1 VARYDLPKAA
11 PEPLRRVQLFVNTVD
26 FEHERE
32 WLATPAAL
40 ADWFEENG
48 FELGDPVTD
57 ADLRRAIELR
67 EALRA
72 LLRAN
77 NGRAL
82 PEGAVAG
89 VNHAAHAA
97 GLAAELDG
105 RGNVV
110 LEQSASGVDGA
121 LGRILAIAFASL
133 LDGSWSR
140 LKACRNCGWI
150 FHDYSRNRSAG
161 WCSMAIC
168 GNRLKTK
175 AYRKRKSGRSV
186 DL

>member
-11 PEPLRRVQLFVNTVD
+11 PEPLRCVQLFVNTVD

-32 WLATPAAL
+32 WLPTPGAL
-40 ADWFEENG
+40 AEWFERNG
-48 FELGDPVTD
+48 FELGAPVTD

-67 EALRA
+67 EALRS

-77 NGRAL
+77 NGRAVA
-82 PEGAVAG
+82 EGTVAT

-97 GLAAELDG
+97 GLAAALDG
-105 RGNVV
+105 GGNVV
-110 LEQSASGVDGA
+110 LEQSAGGVDGA
-121 LGRILAIAFASL
+121 LGRIVAIAFASL
-133 LDGSWSR
+133 LDGNWSR

-150 FHDYSRNRSAG
+150 FHDYSRNRSAS

-168 GNRLKTK
+168 GNRVKTK
-175 AYRKRKSGRSV
+175 AYRNRHSARR
-186 DL
+186 